1 MKPFSF
7 IHAADLH
14 IGSPFKGISVESAE
28 VAEQL
33 QKSTF
38 SAFDALIK
46 ACIDHQVNFLLV
58 AGDVYDG
65 ADRSLSAQL
74 HFRDGLKQ
82 LADAGIRSFVVHGNH
97 DPLDGRVSTIEWPQ
111 EVHNFGKAA
120 ETVTVEVD
128 GESVASVSG
137 ISFPKKN
144 VEINL
149 AKKLK
154 PGPDHLFQIGLLHCN
169 VGKDTGHDPYAPCEL
184 GELQSSGFNYWAL
197 GHVHT
202 RTKLSEN
209 PWVVYPGNSQGRSIR
224 EQGAR
229 GCYLVRVDRQ
239 CTAEMEFVPLDVV
252 RWHQTSVSILDIESL
267 DALDRRLVEVA
278 EALPEAGRDVV
289 CRISIEGR
297 GPLYKELRNEGAEA
311 ELLQRIRQNLE
322 SSDPLIWVQ
331 RIELN
336 CLPQVDLQQRAEQGD
351 LLAEV
356 LTLANETAES
366 PAGLQ
371 RIEADALDDLW
382 KNPRAKKGLAP
393 LDDADIRKILDQAK
407 LLCLDLLEEEE

>member
-1 MKPFSF
+1 
-7 IHAADLH
+7 
-14 IGSPFKGISVESAE
+14 
-28 VAEQL
+28 
-33 QKSTF
+33 
-38 SAFDALIK
+38 
-46 ACIDHQVNFLLV
+46 
-58 AGDVYDG
+58 
-65 ADRSLSAQL
+65 
-74 HFRDGLKQ
+74 
-82 LADAGIRSFVVHGNH
+82 
-97 DPLDGRVSTIEWPQ
+97 
-111 EVHNFGKAA
+111 
-120 ETVTVEVD
+120 
-128 GESVASVSG
+128 
-137 ISFPKKN
+137 
-144 VEINL
+144 
-149 AKKLK
+149 
-154 PGPDHLFQIGLLHCN
+154 
-169 VGKDTGHDPYAPCEL
+169 
-184 GELQSSGFNYWAL
+184 
-197 GHVHT
+197 
-202 RTKLSEN
+202 
-209 PWVVYPGNSQGRSIR
+209 
-224 EQGAR
+224 
-229 GCYLVRVDRQ
+229 
-239 CTAEMEFVPLDVV
+239 MEFVPLDVV

-278 EALPEAGRDVV
+278 EALPEDGRDVV